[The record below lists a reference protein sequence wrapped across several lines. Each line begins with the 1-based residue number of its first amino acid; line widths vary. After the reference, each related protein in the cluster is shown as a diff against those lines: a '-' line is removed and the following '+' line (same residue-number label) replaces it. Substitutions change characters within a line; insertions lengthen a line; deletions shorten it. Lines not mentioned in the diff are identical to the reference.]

1 MLNLVIALLSL
12 NILKIHTGMLQALH
26 IFFLLE
32 NNLAAEE
39 GSDFSIASSTS
50 FNKDTKT
57 FNWSLK
63 NIENKR

>member
-1 MLNLVIALLSL
+1 
-12 NILKIHTGMLQALH
+12 MLQALH